1 MEYKDIP
8 IEQMKTDDEFKSKRN
23 QLTIISI
30 LLMAMSLSDA
40 QIKEAN
46 TFIFKI
52 EFSNTHAFGWL
63 VLLGVIVLT
72 VRYYSFAFKY
82 HRQLKK
88 LWSNDMINDR
98 RVLVIFNDIDGTG
111 TVEARGLFSK
121 LNGDSFVSYLE
132 PSGHVEQNYELTYN
146 TGPFLRRSLS
156 FDVDIGESIHR
167 DFIDL
172 QKFDD
177 HWTRDDFRNLLK
189 IECEYKFDAFFRR
202 SEHLELLLPYMASI
216 LAISSFIFK
225 THIVELLK

>member
-52 EFSNTHAFGWL
+52 EFINTHAFGWL

-82 HRQLKK
+82 HQQLFK
-88 LWSNDMINDR
+88 LWSSEMVNDHR
-98 RVLVIFNDIDGTG
+98 LLVVYHDFDGSG
-111 TVEARGLFSK
+111 LIEPHGLFSK
-121 LNGDSFVSYLE
+121 LKNEGFANPIGPFE
-132 PSGHVEQNYELTYN
+132 EREQEYKLKYN
-146 TGPFLRRSLS
+146 TAPFLKRSLGY
-156 FDVDIGESIHR
+156 DVDVGKYIQTESVN
-167 DFIDL
+167 L
-172 QKFDD
+172 NKFDEN
-177 HWTRDDFRNLLK
+177 WTKGDFRQLLR
-189 IECEYKFDAFFRR
+189 IEFEYRLNALFRR
-202 SEHLELLLPYMASI
+202 PEHLELLLPYMASI

-225 THIVELLK
+225 NHIAELLK

>member
-72 VRYYSFAFKY
+72 IRYYSVAFKY
-82 HRQLKK
+82 HRQLFKMWADELIK
-88 LWSNDMINDR
+88 DY
-98 RVLVIFNDIDGTG
+98 RVLTYHYDHKETRLYVPHGLLTKMNE
-111 TVEARGLFSK
+111 EALSMD
-121 LNGDSFVSYLE
+121 LTHDE
-132 PSGHVEQNYELTYN
+132 YEKK
-146 TGPFLRRSLS
+146 
-156 FDVDIGESIHR
+156 I
-167 DFIDL
+167 IDL
-172 QKFDD
+172 EYRVNGILKRVVCYHINVGDYID
-177 HWTRDDFRNLLK
+177 NVRVDLNKYSDSWTKHDFREILK
-189 IECEYKFDAFFRR
+189 IEIEYRFNALFRR
-202 SEHLELLLPYMASI
+202 TEQLDILLPYIISL
-216 LAISSFIFK
+216 LAILSFVFK
-225 THIVELLK
+225 HQIINLL

>member
-30 LLMAMSLSDA
+30 LLMVMILSDA

-82 HRQLKK
+82 HRQLFK
-88 LWSNDMINDR
+88 LWSTEMVNDNRLLAFYHDYDGND
-98 RVLVIFNDIDGTG
+98 LI
-111 TVEARGLFSK
+111 EPHGLFSK
-121 LNGDSFVSYLE
+121 LKEEHFAKSSIPAE
-132 PSGHVEQNYELTYN
+132 HREEQYRLTYN
-146 TGPFLRRSLS
+146 TSPLLRRTLS
-156 FDVDIGESIHR
+156 YDVDVGPYIHTESVNLNKY
-167 DFIDL
+167 DEN
-172 QKFDD
+172 
-177 HWTRDDFRNLLK
+177 WTKSDFRQLLK
-189 IECEYKFDAFFRR
+189 IEFEYRFNAFFRR
-202 SEHLELLLPYMASI
+202 PEHLELLLPYMASI
-216 LAISSFIFK
+216 LSISSFIFK
-225 THIVELLK
+225 SHIVELLK